1 MRKFYACVGVLA
13 LLLLVGCARKET
25 YVSSNYSDT
34 STGNVAIF
42 IEKARALPE
51 FQGKVDLDEVTGG
64 VARAFHQMGAR
75 VVDTKEKSD
84 YLVSTKVVNLTD
96 IFDNIVHLILEVYPS
111 EGGKAVYLG
120 KYTGSAFTQSSS
132 IGVIS
137 SGISFAKS
145 EIFGSINKH
154 YNEEASMKMAAA
166 PAVEMPLPGMP
177 AAVAKPIAL
186 NVATDKRYALVIG
199 NGRYS
204 ASPLKN
210 PGRDAQDVSF
220 ALRRLGFTVLQKNDA
235 SLREMEQAM
244 DMLHDNLK
252 GGGVGL
258 FYYAGHG
265 IQVDGKNYLI
275 PTDAKINSESDVKY
289 ECVDAGRI
297 LGKMEDA
304 GNGMNIVILDACRNN
319 PFARSFRSASRGLVR
334 MDAPTGAIL
343 AYSTAPGS
351 VAADGT
357 GRNGIYTKHLLQ
369 YMLTPGLDLNS
380 VFIRT
385 RMDVIK
391 ETGGKQVPWESSS
404 LTGLFYFAGQEAKE
418 VQ

>member
-1 MRKFYACVGVLA
+1 MRKFYVCVGVLA
-13 LLLLVGCARKET
+13 LLLLVGCVRKQT
-25 YVSSNYSDT
+25 FVSSYYPDT
-34 STGNVAIF
+34 SPANAAIF
-42 IEKARALPE
+42 IQRATAAPQ
-51 FQGKVDLDEVTGG
+51 FQGKVSLDEVTGG
-64 VARAFHQMGAR
+64 VSLAFQQMGAK
-75 VVDTKEKSD
+75 VVGTKEESD
-84 YLVSTKVVNLTD
+84 YTVNTKVINLTD
-96 IFDNIVHLILEVYPS
+96 IFDNIVHVTIEIDPS
-111 EGGKAVYLG
+111 FGGKAVYLG
-120 KYTGSAFTQSSS
+120 KYAGEAFTQSSS
-132 IGVIS
+132 ISTIS
-137 SGISFAKS
+137 RGIVLARA

-154 YNEEASMKMAAA
+154 YNEEAPTKMAAA
-166 PAVEMPLPGMP
+166 PAVEMPLPSTP
-177 AAVAKPIAL
+177 AAVARPIAL
-186 NVATDKRYALVIG
+186 NVAMDKRYALVIG

-275 PTDAKINSESDVKY
+275 PTDAKISSESDVKY

-334 MDAPTGAIL
+334 MDAPTGSIL